1 MILFKTQMYHSC
13 IKWIKI
19 DDTIEKLYM
28 CEKHQWHLLKIAQN
42 DRNKILKLKLV
53 NKESTVTDVGI
64 GVNVRT
70 TPSVIT
76 WLGNVTVVVLLEKL
90 ETIVKKVSS
99 SYQKCLKF
107 RMNNLLLRVVL
118 SYLTQNLLYTF
129 LWQIVHRGI
138 MALTAHHYATAQ
150 NSKTLCVIH

>member
-64 GVNVRT
+64 GVNVKT

-107 RMNNLLLRVVL
+107 RMNKIYYWGLFCLIWRKIYCTHFYGRLSTSVL
-118 SYLTQNLLYTF
+118 
-129 LWQIVHRGI
+129 WP
-138 MALTAHHYATAQ
+138 
-150 NSKTLCVIH
+150 